1 MIETGIVFF
10 SIISAVLCFLVIR
23 KYEQLEKSELTSYL
37 LIFVWGSFLFGL
49 SLTRLTAMV
58 QLVSL
63 VR

>member
-1 MIETGIVFF
+1 MIQAGIILF
-10 SIISAVLCFLVIR
+10 SIVSAMLCFLVIR

-37 LIFVWGSFLFGL
+37 LLFVWGSFLFGL

>member
-1 MIETGIVFF
+1 MIGAGIFFF
-10 SIISAVLCFLVIR
+10 SIVSAVLCFVVIR

-49 SLTRLTAMV
+49 SLTRLKAMI

-63 VR
+63 AR